1 MSFIIQAHFLE
12 AQENKFFVKIGK
24 LYIPKAYK
32 MWALHV
38 VGSMR
43 GFHIY
48 YIHKWGLCYLGFLIE

>member
-1 MSFIIQAHFLE
+1 MQGHFLE

-38 VGSMR
+38 VGSLR

-48 YIHKWGLCYLGFLIE
+48 YIHK